1 MIKFAEIFWM
11 RHNFNYIV
19 TEFIINKFL
28 KLKLEN
34 GKTIIFVDN
43 RKVIQCKYLLL
54 NKPTGESG
62 ENKVNSERVT
72 IDIQAKGLDHSLEI
86 DENYVVD
93 IPPETEFWA
102 HSSNLQSWYEN
113 SYDTEVLHSNL
124 AFPLLKKLAEAGDK
138 FAEKVFKSEI
148 MKRFRSGNLNV
159 MTFLIKEGFLDFL
172 DIEDYDALYKE
183 LDFET
188 YKKLQKHLRKA
199 NENKEGFKI

>member
-124 AFPLLKKLAEAGDK
+124 AFPLLKKLVEAGDK

>member
-1 MIKFAEIFWM
+1 MDDAY
-11 RHNFNYIV
+11 FNYIV
-19 TEFIINKFL
+19 TEFVINEFL

-62 ENKVNSERVT
+62 ENKVDSEKIT
-72 IDIQAKGLDHSLEI
+72 IDIQAKSLDHSLEI
-86 DENYVVD
+86 EENYYVD

-113 SYDTEVLHSNL
+113 NYDTEVLHSNL

-138 FAEKVFKSEI
+138 FARKVFKSEI
-148 MKRFRSGNLNV
+148 IKRFRSGNLNV

-172 DIEDYDALYKE
+172 DIEDYDSLYQE